1 MLPQSGYLPDALAV
15 KNQFNELNESLTN
28 GYVPKN
34 VASNTNNTVD
44 PNTTLLPVVRTKH
57 ANCPVSNGTFIIYT
71 SVTDTDTEKAER
83 CQFAVNAATNT
94 PDIYV
99 RSKPWDSS
107 WGTWRKIAYE

>member
-1 MLPQSGYLPDALAV
+1 MR
-15 KNQFNELNESLTN
+15 
-28 GYVPKN
+28 
-34 VASNTNNTVD
+34 
-44 PNTTLLPVVRTKH
+44 TTH

-71 SVTDTDTEKAER
+71 SVTDTDIEKAER

-99 RSKPWDSS
+99 RAKPWDSS